1 MTISYGSVAS
11 PLMRNP
17 RDRPRPERGDDLDS
31 DDEYLSSEEL
41 VSRAESF
48 TMPFDDQRG
57 YRSTELKLLSFAR
70 PHMRA
75 FHGSWI
81 CLFVSLCAQYA
92 IPPLLPEIKASLKL
106 TKAEVWL
113 SNVWATVGG
122 VPFLFLLGPLSDKY
136 GGRLMAT
143 SLLALI
149 AIPCALTGLVTSL
162 DGLLFV
168 RLLIGCLDNSVPCQ
182 YWISCHFVRDISGTA
197 MAISSGLGATGS
209 GVIQLVIG
217 SVLFSFC
224 LLFTGNNPDI
234 AWRLALVFPALLSF
248 FTAAFF
254 YFFSEDCPLGN
265 HKEVKNAGLMM
276 ERSAMDSFRSG
287 ALNLNSWILF
297 LQ

>member
-17 RDRPRPERGDDLDS
+17 RDRLRPERGDDSDS
-31 DDEYLSSEEL
+31 DDDYLSYEEL
-41 VSRAESF
+41 VKRADDF
-48 TMPFDDQRG
+48 TMPYDDQRG
-57 YRSTELKLLSFAR
+57 YRGTELRFLSFAR

-81 CLFVSLCAQYA
+81 CLFVSLCVQYA
-92 IPPLLPEIKASLKL
+92 VPPLLPEIKESLKL
-106 TKAEVWL
+106 SKADVWL
-113 SNVWATVGG
+113 SNVWSTIGG
-122 VPFLFLLGPLSDKY
+122 VPLLFMLGPMSDKY

-149 AIPCALTGLVTSL
+149 AIPCALTGLVTTL
-162 DGLLFV
+162 DGLLLV

-182 YWISCHFVRDISGTA
+182 YWISCHFVREISGTA
-197 MAISSGLGATGS
+197 MAISSGLGASGS

-217 SVLFSFC
+217 SILFSFC
-224 LLFTGNNPDI
+224 LLLTGNNTDLS
-234 AWRLALVFPALLSF
+234 WRLALVVPALLSL
-248 FTAAFF
+248 FTATFF
-254 YFFSEDCPLGN
+254 YFCSEDCPLGN
-265 HKEVKNAGLMM
+265 HTEVKNAGLMM